1 MLDSYL
7 TPDFIKLV
15 SFDQQFAEIH
25 HSQNYCPTSIS
36 HEWPEVTMNTL
47 IHPDVLYEINRL
59 YQKERL
65 ALGQPRK

>member
-1 MLDSYL
+1 MLDNYL
-7 TPDFIKLV
+7 TVDCIKLFP
-15 SFDQQFAEIH
+15 FDQQFAAIH
-25 HSQNYCPTSIS
+25 HSQNYCPIRNG